1 MNRQRPLTLITTLT
15 AVVAAL
21 PGAAAAQTK
30 VVKDGFLCCNLR
42 VNGTWASDR
51 NDPRS
56 GGRIMPTGAKVV
68 GLTYGSRQI
77 DVEIDGTKVSI
88 GNDYSR
94 TLTMEQFAERWILT
108 KDPTIEMKGWPAK
121 IQQAIKGGRLMRG
134 MDRKQVL
141 MAVGWP
147 TTSNTANIDDPVW
160 TFPSSTGHIYKV
172 IFDERWLVKAID
184 ADEATK
190 TAVLMP

>member
-1 MNRQRPLTLITTLT
+1 MKHPRAL
-15 AVVAAL
+15 AVVALSFASLAL
-21 PGAAAAQTK
+21 PGTAGAQTQK

-42 VNGTWASDR
+42 VNGAWASDR

-56 GGRIMPTGAKVV
+56 GGRVLPTGSKVI
-68 GLTYGSRQI
+68 GLTYGARQV
-77 DVEIDGTKVSI
+77 DVEIEGVKVSI

-94 TLTMEQFAERWILT
+94 TLSMEQFAERWIVA
-108 KDPTIEMKGWPAK
+108 KDPTADMRAWPAK
-121 IQQAIKGGRLMRG
+121 MQQAIKGGRLMRG

-147 TTSNTANIDDPVW
+147 TTSNTPNIEDPVW
-160 TFPSSTGHIYKV
+160 SYPASNGYTYKV
-172 IFDERWLVKAID
+172 VFDEHWRVKAID

-190 TAVLMP
+190 AVVLMP